1 MPDLSSPLAALVYD
15 DSHDPDALLR
25 AFADALNGQGIRAVG
40 LVQIGHRD
48 HDVAKLDAV
57 LLHSGEQLRL
67 FQDLGPGA
75 TGCKLDI
82 GQLLDAGSRV
92 AEAIDAGADV
102 VIINRFGKQ
111 ECEGKGLAYLIA
123 RALSDAIPVVIA
135 VPSQR
140 LDQWTAFADGMSVQL
155 ACSRAALDAWW
166 QDVGSRSGA
175 VEQRTLRADVT

>member
-1 MPDLSSPLAALVYD
+1 MSDLSSPLAALVYD

-75 TGCKLDI
+75 TGCKLDV

-135 VPSQR
+135 VPSQ
-140 LDQWTAFADGMSVQL
+140 ADGMSVQL

-175 VEQRTLRADVT
+175 VEERTLRADVT